1 MPDTCDSRQKILLVD
16 DNKQNIEIL
25 MDLFREDYKIAA
37 ALSGEKALKL
47 ARAEPRPDL
56 IVLDILMPDMDGYEV
71 CRRLK
76 EDEATRSIPVVFVT
90 AVSEVMDSTRGFE
103 LGAVDY
109 ITKPFHP
116 PMVKARVQVHLNL
129 KRKQELLEKF
139 AFIDALTE
147 IPNRRRFDEV
157 LEKECN
163 RSLRS
168 HQGLSLILM
177 DIDHFK
183 DYNDRYGHAKG
194 DDALRRVAHALA
206 DCLRRAGDFVGR
218 YGGEEFG
225 AVLPYTDAE
234 EARFMAE
241 KILAGVDGLNI
252 AHEASP
258 VAPYLTLSLGVAT
271 VAADTEIKPVALLG
285 AADKALYQAKA
296 EGKDRVVTAP
306 LADLVPPRRESI
318 VESSEKKFLFT
329 GS

>member
-1 MPDTCDSRQKILLVD
+1 MTVASDKTCGTDKRQKILLVD
-16 DNKQNIEIL
+16 DSKQNIEIL
-25 MDLFREDYKIAA
+25 MNLFREDYRIAA

-47 ARAEPRPDL
+47 ARTDPKPDL

-71 CRRLK
+71 CRMLK

-103 LGAVDY
+103 AGAVDY
-109 ITKPFHP
+109 IPKPFHP

-129 KRKQELLEKF
+129 KRKQELLEEY

-157 LEKECN
+157 LEKECH

-194 DDALRRVAHALA
+194 DETLRRVAKCLE

-225 AVLPYTDAE
+225 AVLPYTDAD

-241 KILAGVDGLNI
+241 KILAGVDGLDI
-252 AHEASP
+252 THEASS
-258 VAPYLTLSLGVAT
+258 VAGYLTLSLGVAT
-271 VAADTEIKPVALLG
+271 VDPDTEINPATLLA

-296 EGKDRVVTAP
+296 KGKHC
-306 LADLVPPRRESI
+306 LAQIEI
-318 VESSEKKFLFT
+318 
-329 GS
+329 